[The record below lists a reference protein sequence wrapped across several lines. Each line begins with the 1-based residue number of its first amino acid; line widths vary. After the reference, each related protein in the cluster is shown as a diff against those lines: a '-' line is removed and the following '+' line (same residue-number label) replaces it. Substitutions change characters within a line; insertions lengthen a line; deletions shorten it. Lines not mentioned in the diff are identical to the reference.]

1 MDNNLENQNLSA
13 IEKAKKLKAELL
25 KKKEE
30 EENNKKQTE
39 QNKIDNLYQDILYS
53 DAKLIELES
62 KKKELEDSKM
72 ESREKRKGFI
82 SSIRGA
88 IKELTTDEE
97 TREILKQNK
106 EELLGGDSTGLH
118 NEKQKE
124 IDINK
129 EIEKINKEIQLT
141 KKEIE
146 DLKYQTPEAI
156 KAREKEVDEKILES
170 HTKTELDIDRYQNKK
185 GEVDFH
191 PNILPEMIF
200 LQEKYGSER
209 VEKTLVDAYQKKV
222 ASYFDKEREHR
233 IGLNTQKTIDLVKEL
248 PNQAKEARK
257 TVELLEEKLNN
268 AVEEILAIFEQKPYL
283 RDAFN
288 KYGFGL
294 KDKEALLFSNLHGS
308 NISEWK
314 NSLNNSSIESVL
326 NNKAIYIPKKISE
339 VAEANINYIDALVEK
354 FKVMNEDEV
363 NEFYGKGKSINDE
376 GYFHGF
382 RSSFEPKDKKV
393 IEQSQYIYSV
403 ASKEDLDFINNS
415 GGVDRAQ
422 RKINEAEKEISDK
435 QNAVN
440 KIVEDK
446 IKLAFLDREVSI
458 KYKKDVRDLKNYLE
472 TQERMVEKVKD
483 AEIEI
488 KSIEL
493 ENRDLLDENLWIV
506 DNYPKFESRVK
517 KANEISEEVE
527 KCYSEYKT
535 HELELI
541 KLIKKG
547 KPTFFGIESY
557 ENKFKE
563 LEIKDKELKKKYEDK
578 QKEYGEADNYNII
591 QFSGQNKVFEKL
603 GDSSYSNDSRQEFY
617 KFANLNNSTIKL
629 SEYINKL
636 KKFVESK
643 KNINTDKEV
652 INYVDEYNK
661 LIKKTNEDSEEFRKL
676 SNNK

>member
-62 KKKELEDSKM
+62 KKKQLEDSKM
-72 ESREKRKGFI
+72 ESRKKRKGFI

-97 TREILKQNK
+97 TMEILKQNK
-106 EELLGGDSTGLH
+106 EELLGGDSTGLY

-129 EIEKINKEIQLT
+129 EIEKINKEIQST

-146 DLKYQTPEAI
+146 DLKYQTPEATQ
-156 KAREKEVDEKILES
+156 AREKEVDEKILES

-191 PNILPEMIF
+191 PNILPEMIS
-200 LQEKYGSER
+200 LQEKYGRER
-209 VEKTLVDAYQKKV
+209 VEKTLVNAYQKKV
-222 ASYFDKEREHR
+222 ASYFDNERKQK
-233 IGLNTQKTIDLVKEL
+233 IGTNWQNTINVIKQL
-248 PNQAKEARK
+248 PEQVAEAKK
-257 TVELLEEKLNN
+257 VVSLLENKLNN
-268 AVEEILAIFEQKPYL
+268 AVEEITAVFEQKPYL

-294 KDKEALLFSNLHGS
+294 KDKEALLFSNLYGS

-314 NSLNNSSIESVL
+314 NSLNNFYTTEVL
-326 NNKAIYIPKKISE
+326 NNKGIYIPEKIIT
-339 VAEANINYIDALVEK
+339 VVEANINYIDALVEK

-382 RSSFEPKDKKV
+382 RSSFELKDKKV

-403 ASKEDLDFINNS
+403 ASKEDLDFIKNS
-415 GGVDRAQ
+415 GGVDSAQ

-517 KANEISEEVE
+517 KAKELSDEVD
-527 KCYSEYKT
+527 KLQKEYRT
-535 HELELI
+535 HDAILI
-541 KLIKKG
+541 GHIQKG
-547 KPTFFGIESY
+547 KPSLFGKDSY
-557 ENKFKE
+557 DKKMLELRAEN
-563 LEIKDKELKKKYEDK
+563 DKLHIDFENK

-591 QFSGQNKVFEKL
+591 QFNGQNKVFEKL

-636 KKFVESK
+636 KEFVESK